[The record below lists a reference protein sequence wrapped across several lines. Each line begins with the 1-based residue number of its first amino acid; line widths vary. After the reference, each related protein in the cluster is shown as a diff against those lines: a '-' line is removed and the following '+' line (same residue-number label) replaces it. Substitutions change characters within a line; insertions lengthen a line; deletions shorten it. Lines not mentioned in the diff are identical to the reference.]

1 MPRKGSVQMKTKA
14 IVFVAP
20 GKAEF
25 QDRDRDDALAP
36 DRVLLK
42 TECTLI
48 SPGTEFANLSGNTNR
63 GTKSPFP
70 CVLGYSAVAR
80 VLKVGEAVTT
90 LHEGDRCLCYHSQHS
105 NYQIMPEINLVRI
118 EDDALPSVEAVFCVV
133 GCMGFQGVRRCRPEF
148 GESLMVMG
156 LGLLGQFAVQT
167 AHLSGCLP
175 VIALD
180 FNEAR
185 RKIALALGADAAFA
199 PDDPELKNKILELTN
214 GRKCDSVVEVTGN
227 PQAVVQGLGLT
238 ADFGRIA
245 LVGCNRT
252 PTEKIDFYN
261 LVHRPGISVLGAH
274 NMARPL
280 HDRRPGVWTMKEDMA
295 LLLRYMSAGRLR
307 SRELLTMVADPAEAP
322 GIYDRLYA
330 RDPGLLGVV
339 FDWKNY

>member
-1 MPRKGSVQMKTKA
+1 MKTKT

-25 QDRDRDDALAP
+25 LERDLDETLAT
-36 DRVLLK
+36 DHVLLK

-48 SPGTEFANLSGNTNR
+48 SPGTEFANLSGNTNQ
-63 GTKSPFP
+63 GNTAAFP
-70 CVLGYSAVAR
+70 RVLGYSAVAR
-80 VLKVGEAVTT
+80 VLKAGSSVTT
-90 LHEGDRCLCYHSQHS
+90 LREGDRCLCYHSHHR
-105 NYQIMPEINLVRI
+105 NYQLMPESNLVRI
-118 EDDALPSVEAVFCVV
+118 EDDALPAREAVFCVV

-167 AHLSGCLP
+167 ARLSGCMP

-180 FNEAR
+180 FIEAR
-185 RKIALALGADAAFA
+185 RKIALELGADAAFA
-199 PDDPELKNKILELTN
+199 PDDPELKNKVLELTG

-227 PQAVVQGLGLT
+227 PQAVVQGLELT
-238 ADFGRIA
+238 ARFGRIA

-261 LVHRPGISVLGAH
+261 LVHRPGISVIGAH

-280 HDRRPGVWTMKEDMA
+280 QERRPGIWTMKEDMA
-295 LLLRYMSAGRLR
+295 LLLRFMSAGRLD
-307 SRELLTMVADPAEAP
+307 SRKLLTMVADPAEAP
-322 GIYDRLYA
+322 GIYERLYA
-330 RDPGLLGVV
+330 RDPDLLGVV
-339 FDWKNY
+339 FDWSGY

>member
-1 MPRKGSVQMKTKA
+1 MKTRA

-20 GKAEF
+20 GKTEF
-25 QDRDRDDALAP
+25 QERELEETLAP

-63 GTKSPFP
+63 GTRSPFP

-80 VLKVGEAVTT
+80 VLKVGSAVKT
-90 LHEGDRCLCYHSQHS
+90 LHEGDRCLCYHSCHS
-105 NYQIMPEINLVRI
+105 NYQRMPERNLIRI
-118 EDDALPSVEAVFCVV
+118 EYDALPAEEAVFCVV

-148 GESLMVMG
+148 GESLLVMG

-167 AHLSGCLP
+167 ARLSGCFP
-175 VIALD
+175 VIGMD
-180 FNEAR
+180 FDGSR
-185 RKIALALGADAAFA
+185 RDIAAKLGADAVFA
-199 PDDPELKNKILELTN
+199 PDDPDLKEKILGIT
-214 GRKCDSVVEVTGN
+214 GGGKCDSVIEVTGN
-227 PQAVVQGLGLT
+227 PQAVVQGLELT
-238 ADFGRIA
+238 ARFGRIA

-261 LVHRPGISVLGAH
+261 LVHRPGITILGAH

-280 HDRRPGVWTMKEDMA
+280 DDRRPGVWTMKEDMA
-295 LLLRYMSAGRLR
+295 VLLRYMAAGRLH
-307 SRELLTMVADPAEAP
+307 SRPLITRIADPADAP
-322 GIYDRLYA
+322 EIYARLMA

-339 FDWKNY
+339 FDWRNY

>member
-1 MPRKGSVQMKTKA
+1 MKTLA

-20 GKAEF
+20 GKAELME
-25 QDRDRDDALAP
+25 RDLDENLAP

-70 CVLGYSAVAR
+70 SVLGYSAVAR
-80 VLKVGEAVTT
+80 VLKVGDAVTT
-90 LHEGDRCLCYHSQHS
+90 LKAGDRCLCYHSKHS
-105 NYQIMPEINLVRI
+105 NYQNMPETDLVRI
-118 EDDALPSVEAVFCVV
+118 EDDALPSREAVFCVV

-167 AHLSGCLP
+167 ARLSGCLP

-180 FNEAR
+180 FNPAR
-185 RKIALALGADAAFA
+185 REIARKLGADAAFS
-199 PDDPELKNKILELTN
+199 PDDPELKDKILALTS
-214 GRKCDSVVEVTGN
+214 GRGCDSVVEITGN
-227 PQAVVQGLGLT
+227 PQAVVQGLKLT
-238 ADFGRIA
+238 ARFGRIA

-261 LVHRPGISVLGAH
+261 LVHRPGITVIGAH

-280 HDRRPGVWTMKEDMA
+280 RERRPGVWTMKEDMA
-295 LLLRYMSAGRLR
+295 LLLRYMSLGRLDGKA
-307 SRELLTMVADPAEAP
+307 LLTMEADPSEAP
-322 GIYDRLYA
+322 GIYERLYV
-330 RDPGLLGVV
+330 RDPDLLGVV
-339 FDWKNY
+339 FDWSNY